1 MATRL
6 RPRIAACIGLS
17 LVVACAAVRS
27 TGGGALEPRFVAVH
41 NALAAMGLAQVGPI
55 HEGSLAEGREA
66 RVPLDLPAGCTTVVA
81 IGGDGVRDLD
91 VTLTDSHGRAIAH
104 DTTSEPQA

>member
-1 MATRL
+1 MPTTRL
-6 RPRIAACIGLS
+6 RTRFAASLGLS
-17 LVVACAAVRS
+17 TVVACAAVRS
-27 TGGGALEPRFVAVH
+27 TGSGALEPRFVAVH

-55 HEGSLAEGREA
+55 HEGSLAEGKEA

-91 VTLTDSHGRAIAH
+91 ATLADAQGRAI
-104 DTTSEPQA
+104 